1 MIEILP
7 GQLDT
12 TLFYSVSVSL
22 ILSFFQK
29 HPTTPTGYLLHYISI
44 KSSTLLLRGNEIFIG
59 LLTIPV
65 VISAILVVFISL
77 MIHGV
82 HKFKRRLLEI
92 YIIFKIVIFAL
103 FTLLELVSIIMYL
116 MYYHGGI
123 QIMSDVSVFLNSF
136 FYFYQGKLSL

>member
-1 MIEILP
+1 MKTYIKIGCYIIGGFELLVSSLRIITPLVFIISQVTFSSRSNEMI
-7 GQLDT
+7 
-12 TLFYSVSVSL
+12 
-22 ILSFFQK
+22 
-29 HPTTPTGYLLHYISI
+29 
-44 KSSTLLLRGNEIFIG
+44 IG
-59 LLTIPV
+59 LRTIPIF
-65 VISAILVVFISL
+65 ISAILVVFISL

-116 MYYHGGI
+116 IYSHSGI